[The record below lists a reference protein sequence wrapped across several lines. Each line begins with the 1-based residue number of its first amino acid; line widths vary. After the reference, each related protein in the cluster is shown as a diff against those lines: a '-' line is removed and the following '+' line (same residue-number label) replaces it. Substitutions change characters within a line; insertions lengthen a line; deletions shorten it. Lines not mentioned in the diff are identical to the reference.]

1 MTFERECCG
10 ATGHLWYHDITSCCW
25 DVMDLGILS
34 IDPMYPG
41 CVHYRVSA
49 VLPFT
54 WILIRSTRGDLGTG
68 VLTWILIRST
78 RGDLGTGILTY
89 VSVCEDST

>member
-34 IDPMYPG
+34 VDPMYPG
-41 CVHYRVSA
+41 CVHSRVSA

-54 WILIRSTRGDLGTG
+54 WIQIRSTRGDLSTG
-68 VLTWILIRST
+68 V
-78 RGDLGTGILTY
+78 LTY